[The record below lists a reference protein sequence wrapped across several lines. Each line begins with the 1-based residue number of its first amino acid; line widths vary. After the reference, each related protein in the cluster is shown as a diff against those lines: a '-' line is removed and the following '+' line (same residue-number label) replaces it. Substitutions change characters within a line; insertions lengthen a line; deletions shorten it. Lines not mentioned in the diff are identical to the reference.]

1 MSERT
6 ALVVDD
12 SRSARYALR
21 KHLESHAFKV
31 DTAESAKAAYHW
43 LASQT
48 PDLIFLDHVMP
59 GEDGFAAL
67 RHLKADPRTAAIPV
81 VICSSNEGKSF
92 VAEARSQ
99 GAADVLQKPPT
110 PEQLQRVLAQVEPVL
125 AQPAADAAAAAQA
138 PAAEPAPAPVAA
150 APPPPAA
157 LPAESAAG
165 EAALGAALGG
175 SFGDLTPLQAELEQL
190 RAEGAQTHG
199 ALDARLTAMEARMSA
214 MEKRLAADLATLRK
228 HHDQEL
234 SALRKQLGQELA
246 ALRKHSD
253 IATETLAREQTQR
266 LEALRKQLDGDLRA
280 VHQQFAHELERAVA
294 AAREQAVEQIRETLL
309 RALKA

>member
-21 KHLESHAFKV
+21 KHLEGHAFKV
-31 DTAESAKAAYHW
+31 DTAESAKAAYRW

-81 VICSSNEGKSF
+81 VICSSNEGESF

-110 PEQLQRVLAQVEPVL
+110 PDQLRRVLEQVGT
-125 AQPAADAAAAAQA
+125 AQPQAPQPAVAAVDPLAPPPARVSAEEAPSEALFDLALGERFADAAPLHDELAQ
-138 PAAEPAPAPVAA
+138 
-150 APPPPAA
+150 
-157 LPAESAAG
+157 LRN
-165 EAALGAALGG
+165 EAALVSTAV
-175 SFGDLTPLQAELEQL
+175 
-190 RAEGAQTHG
+190 
-199 ALDARLTAMEARMSA
+199 DARLTAIEARMSA
-214 MEKRLAADLATLRK
+214 MEQRLATDLATLRK
-228 HHDQEL
+228 HHDEEL
-234 SALRKQLGQELA
+234 TALRKQHGLELA
-246 ALRKHSD
+246 ALRKQSD
-253 IATETLAREQTQR
+253 QLCESQAQQQAQQ
-266 LEALRKQLDGDLRA
+266 LESLRKQLDGDLRA
-280 VHQQFAHELERAVA
+280 VHQQFAEELSRAVT

-309 RALKA
+309 RALKP